1 MREIYD
7 ILNNK
12 ISKSIYHVIEKYSF
26 EIESVLITPSFNGKQ
41 FACFS
46 SVDVSDIDSFK
57 WNKALHDGNIFDMYC
72 KFSPRYINY
81 TRYGT
86 PDNSSFI
93 TFVKPPKSEC
103 KECDF
108 TLRQADMYN
117 IVIILLRQA
126 GDLSELSKEDSQ
138 KLIRNIKSIT
148 ANTLHRKSQ
157 INIKIKDV
165 NVWE

>member
-7 ILNNK
+7 ILNNR
-12 ISKSIYHVIEKYSF
+12 ISKNIYRIIEKYSF
-26 EIESVLITPSFNGKQ
+26 EIESVLITPSLNGKQ
-41 FACFS
+41 FSCFS
-46 SVDVSDIDSFK
+46 SVDVGDIDSFK
-57 WNKALHDGNIFDMYC
+57 WNKILHDGDIFDMYC
-72 KFSPRYINY
+72 KFSPRYISY

-86 PDNSSFI
+86 PEISPCTVFI
-93 TFVKPPKSEC
+93 KPPKSEC

-108 TLRQADMYN
+108 TLQKADMYN

-138 KLIRNIKSIT
+138 KLIRNIRNIVT
-148 ANTLHRKSQ
+148 DTLHRKSQ